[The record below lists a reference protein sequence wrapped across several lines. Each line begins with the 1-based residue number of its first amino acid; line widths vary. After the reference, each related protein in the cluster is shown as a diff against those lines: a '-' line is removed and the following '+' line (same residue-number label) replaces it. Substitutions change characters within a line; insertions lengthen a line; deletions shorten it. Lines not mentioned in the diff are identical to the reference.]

1 MSQSPA
7 SNGGAAAAGQAGA
20 PLDHL
25 DRGIL
30 HELQL
35 DGRRSFREIARS
47 LGTSEA
53 TVRFRVKR
61 LRDSGVLQI
70 LGFVDPGALG
80 YGLLASLLL
89 EVRPAARQA
98 IIEAISE
105 WPEAMYVSSTVG
117 RVDLFVQIVCE
128 DQAVLSELIDGRL
141 AGLDGVLN
149 VETFVELK
157 VHKARYVYG
166 ELASDRRPRD

>member
-1 MSQSPA
+1 VSEP
-7 SNGGAAAAGQAGA
+7 NAAPESVERQGLLTT
-20 PLDHL
+20 PLDDI

-47 LGTSEA
+47 IDTSEA

-70 LGFVDPGALG
+70 LGFIHPAALG
-80 YGLLASLLL
+80 YGVLASLLL
-89 EVRPAARQA
+89 EIRPPAHQA
-98 IIEAISE
+98 VVERISS

-117 RVDLFVQIVCE
+117 RADLYVQIVCT
-128 DQAVLSELIDGRL
+128 DQATLFELINERL
-141 AGLDGVLN
+141 AALEGVTK
-149 VETFVELK
+149 VETLVELK

-166 ELASDRRPRD
+166 TLQSGVPAP

>member
-1 MSQSPA
+1 MSQSPVG
-7 SNGGAAAAGQAGA
+7 GGAEGAGHTGA
-20 PLDHL
+20 PLDDL

-35 DGRRSFREIARS
+35 DGRRSFREIART
-47 LGTSEA
+47 LRTSEA

-70 LGFVDPGALG
+70 LGFVDPAALG

-89 EVRPAARQA
+89 RVRPDARQA
-98 IIEAISE
+98 VLAAVSE
-105 WPEAMYVSSTVG
+105 WPEAMYLSTTMG

-128 DQAVLSELIDGRL
+128 DQAALTELLDERIPQ
-141 AGLDGVLN
+141 LDGITD
-149 VETFVELK
+149 VETFVELR

-166 ELASDRRPRD
+166 ALRSERPEDDG

>member
-1 MSQSPA
+1 MSEA
-7 SNGGAAAAGQAGA
+7 SGAPESADRPGLLNA
-20 PLDHL
+20 PLDDI

-47 LGTSEA
+47 IDTSEA

-70 LGFVDPGALG
+70 LGFIDPAALG
-80 YGLLASLLL
+80 YGVLSSLLL
-89 EVRPAARQA
+89 EIQPQA
-98 IIEAISE
+98 HQAVVETISS

-117 RVDLFVQIVCE
+117 RADLYVQIVCT
-128 DQAVLSELIDGRL
+128 DQATLFEIISQRL
-141 AGLDGVLN
+141 AALEGVTK
-149 VETFVELK
+149 VETLVELR

-166 ELASDRRPRD
+166 TLESPAP